1 MSEKITEGVPPI
13 EKRSMVSEADIKETV
28 EKIKEVL
35 FKEGTVAPSVD
46 VLLLF
51 AIEKLHDINENLR
64 RIADAFE
71 GAKQQTTIE
80 KKTEEQQPKPIAPE
94 TVFSPVAEPAES
106 RVNEIV
112 KAFEPI
118 KELVRIDVEA
128 SAQFVLVYPSGF
140 LGADKFAKVGAVSRT
155 LGGEYVSQGKRS
167 HFKIPRLAKQTKLAK
182 EDTKT
187 SKLPSSPINDVKA
200 LFPEELESMLK
211 FEEKDGDV
219 KISPRQF
226 LGSENFAKI
235 ASIVRGIGGSYVSQ
249 GRESHFKV
257 SIKKA

>member
-13 EKRSMVSEADIKETV
+13 EKRSMVSEADIKETTK
-28 EKIKEVL
+28 KIKEG
-35 FKEGTVAPSVD
+35 KEGTVVPSVD